1 VGGDRGRPRT
11 ARCPCRWIG
20 HGRGRGRRDGDWRAA
35 LHYNARVAPDTIGRY
50 EIVEILGRG
59 ASGVVYLAR
68 DPVIDRQVAL
78 KTLRLDLDTDLADE
92 FRERFLREA
101 RAAGR
106 LNHPGIVT
114 VHDVGEDPA
123 SGLLWIAMELVEG
136 RDLKQ
141 IIASGQRFRHSEA
154 ARIAAD
160 VAIALDYAH
169 AMGVVHRDIK
179 PANVILTRD
188 GSPKITD
195 FGVARL
201 ESSNLTVEGQFIG
214 TPNFMSPEQITAGP
228 VDGRSD
234 LFSLGVVLFT
244 MLTGRRPFIGETMHE
259 VTRRIVEQPCPIP
272 STVAAD
278 LPPAFNPI
286 LLKCLHKDPA
296 ARFQT
301 GGELAEVLAALA
313 RSLVHREAGD
323 SERTGVFHP
332 DLETR
337 VRTAPAPPATPP
349 PVTGAR
355 PAAARRRRSGPGPV
369 ERIRSL
375 LPAPLFWKVR
385 PAWGTAIVAAA
396 ALAVGATAGSIALR
410 LDRGPYGGPSHSTLA
425 VVAGAGEA
433 LREARRA
440 AAEGRYAEAERAAL
454 TALDQVP
461 SPPAARRLLAQV
473 RRELEHERLSEETR
487 TRVEDAIRDGRE
499 LFRRDRFG
507 DAAARFRTALELDP
521 GNEIAASFL
530 ELSQER
536 DRQRRA
542 RRVPAGAPPT
552 PAARS
557 VEAELPTA
565 PARSPTPAS
574 ARLTVVFNSPINA
587 GSIVVS
593 VDDRALEEVPFDFTS
608 RGFLG
613 IRRRGSGTVK
623 RVMLVPAGGRALT
636 VRLHD
641 AERGVLGSETFGRAL
656 PGGTDWTLRVDLPDQ
671 TREPAFYLV
680 QVGR

>member
-1 VGGDRGRPRT
+1 M
-11 ARCPCRWIG
+11 
-20 HGRGRGRRDGDWRAA
+20 
-35 LHYNARVAPDTIGRY
+35 APDTIGRY
-50 EIVEILGRG
+50 EIVEVLGRG

-68 DPVIDRQVAL
+68 DPVIDRRVAL

-92 FRERFLREA
+92 FRQRFLREA

-114 VHDVGEDPA
+114 VHDVGEDAA
-123 SGLLWIAMELVEG
+123 SGLLWIAMEHVEG

-141 IIASGQRFRHSEA
+141 ILASGQRFRHSEA

-160 VAIALDYAH
+160 VATALDYAH

-179 PANVILTRD
+179 PANIILTRD

-214 TPNFMSPEQITAGP
+214 TPNFMSPEQVTAGP

-244 MLTGRRPFIGETMHE
+244 MLTGRRPFVGDTMHE

-272 STVAAD
+272 STIAPE

-296 ARFQT
+296 ARFRT

-313 RSLVHREAGD
+313 RSLIHREAGD
-323 SERTGVFHP
+323 SERTGVFQP

-337 VRTAPAPPATPP
+337 IRTASAPPAAAAPE
-349 PVTGAR
+349 PVGGGPR
-355 PAAARRRRSGPGPV
+355 HAAARRPGGV
-369 ERIRSL
+369 RGLGERVRSL
-375 LPAPLFWKVR
+375 LPAPLFWRVH
-385 PAWGTAIVAAA
+385 PAWASSIVAAA
-396 ALAVGATAGSIALR
+396 SLAVLVSAGSIALR
-410 LDRGPYGGPSHSTLA
+410 LERGPSEAPSHSTLA
-425 VVAGAGEA
+425 AVAAAGEA
-433 LREARRA
+433 LREARQA
-440 AAEGRYAEAERAAL
+440 AAAGRYADAERAGLA
-454 TALDQVP
+454 ALDQVP
-461 SPPAARRLLAQV
+461 SSPAARRLLAEI
-473 RRELEHERLSEETR
+473 RRELEHERMSEENR
-487 TRVEDAIRDGRE
+487 SRVEDAIRDGRE

-507 DAAARFRTALELDP
+507 DAATRFRAALELDP

-530 ELSQER
+530 ELALER
-536 DRQRRA
+536 DGQRRA
-542 RRVPAGAPPT
+542 RQVAGRVRPT
-552 PAARS
+552 PAPRS
-557 VEAELPTA
+557 AEAGLPTA

-574 ARLTVVFNSPINA
+574 ARLTVVFNSPLNA
-587 GSIVVS
+587 GSIGVS
-593 VDDRALEEVPFDFTS
+593 VDGRPVEEVSFDFTS

-623 RVMLVPAGGRALT
+623 RVMLVPAGGRSLA

-641 AERGVLGSETFGRAL
+641 AERGVLGSETFDRSL
-656 PGGTDWTLRVDLPDQ
+656 PGGTDWTLRVDLPDP
-671 TREPAFYLV
+671 RRAPAFYLV